1 MHGILNNADLRRHS
15 FSKRPEAR
23 RHELKLHLEELL
35 LHDGRNVNLDLEVEH
50 VVRSHT
56 LGDLEEVLLPPAV
69 EIVDQEAAR
78 VPIILRPVKDFEL
91 DESGLTGLH
100 RRVVLVLRTIFLL
113 RHVLDVRQ
121 ILDVDSLFLAEHGG
135 EPRAPVFLG
144 RDPRQLNIVLE
155 AHHVLL
161 PFLHDSVLLLLSL
174 DPSHL
179 AGLLLHPEFLLLL
192 DLLLVEVGHVVLQLH
207 ELLFLS
213 QAVLSI

>member
-35 LHDGRNVNLDLEVEH
+35 LHDSWNVNLDLEVEH

-56 LGDLEEVLLPPAV
+56 LRDLKEVLLPPAV
-69 EIVDQEAAR
+69 EIVDQETAR
-78 VPIILRPVKDFEL
+78 VPIILRPIEDFEL
-91 DESGLTGLH
+91 DESGLASLH

-121 ILDVDSLFLAEHGG
+121 ILDVNSLFLAEHGG

-155 AHHVLL
+155 AHHILL
-161 PFLHDSVLLLLSL
+161 PFLHNSVLLLLSL
-174 DPSHL
+174 DPSCL
-179 AGLLLHPEFLLLL
+179 AGLLLHSE
-192 DLLLVEVGHVVLQLH
+192 
-207 ELLFLS
+207 
-213 QAVLSI
+213 